1 MNQKSRQFHKYQILL
16 HIVNSFRNIAQDSL
30 ISNWAQILHLTCR
43 RCQEKSVEKISA
55 MQTSE
60 GRLTKRGTRSIGIEL
75 SFLRLSYNVRVYRA
89 ERKLSEA
96 TPPDTQLI
104 SQLLQ
109 SKI

>member
-1 MNQKSRQFHKYQILL
+1 
-16 HIVNSFRNIAQDSL
+16 
-30 ISNWAQILHLTCR
+30 
-43 RCQEKSVEKISA
+43 

-60 GRLTKRGTRSIGIEL
+60 GRLTNRGTRSIGVEL
-75 SFLRLSYNVRVYRA
+75 SFLRLSYNVRVYRT